1 MFFYKYALVAAG
13 INGLFG
19 LYKTYNADV
28 IRTIDDKNNN
38 NQVINKMLIC
48 EKLPIIL
55 LHIIS
60 GPILCPLNLL
70 HFFNKLEIIYRNDK
84 MSNYNYKNNKK
95 PRRLIEYYP

>member
-1 MFFYKYALVAAG
+1 VAAG

-48 EKLPIIL
+48 EKLSIIL
-55 LHIIS
+55 LHIIC

-70 HFFNKLEIIYRNDK
+70 HFFNQLEIIYRNDK
-84 MSNYNYKNNKK
+84 MSNYNYKNNKR
-95 PRRLIEYYP
+95 PRRLIGYCP